1 MKNTITIW
9 KNEKDRSKA
18 KVVQDEKGGLRFEY
32 VPYMHAPDDSWCSF
46 SLWCEVGEKYK
57 YAFEGFFNEHKIS
70 DEPIKYD
77 ERPWL
82 ADKLA

>member
-57 YAFEGFFNEHKIS
+57 YAFEDSSMSTRSLTNRSSMTSGHG
-70 DEPIKYD
+70 
-77 ERPWL
+77 WL
-82 ADKLA
+82 TS